1 MKKVFVF
8 ALALS
13 GILVSMARADDP
25 KSYSVALAPMRVGT
39 IDLQKGDYQLLIH
52 RDDMTAQLRSMK
64 TGDVIDLPAKVTTAD
79 QKYSST
85 EIHTQDENGV
95 KRVIEIRIGGTAYRI
110 AFQKPS

>member
-8 ALALS
+8 VLALS
-13 GILVSMARADDP
+13 GLLVSMARADEP
-25 KSYSVALAPMRVGT
+25 KRYSISLTPMRVGT

-52 RDDMTAQLRSMK
+52 RDEMTAQLKSVK

-79 QKYSST
+79 EKYGST
-85 EIHTQDENGV
+85 EVHTQDEDGV
-95 KRVIEIRIGGTAYRI
+95 KRVVEIRIGGTAYRV